1 VILRVL
7 TILAFVFLDYNS
19 LHALTKKFTLSK
31 NASNKETDLA
41 MIDSQ
46 IQSLENL
53 KAHYLAKASRWR
65 SKGDRLQFNTSED
78 GLVSAQKSW
87 KSADEYDRIAD
98 KIQGDIDNLKK
109 ERQEVIDRS
118 DY

>member
-1 VILRVL
+1 MVVR
-7 TILAFVFLDYNS
+7 LAFLFLFS
-19 LHALTKKFTLSK
+19 LLQHNPLYSIGKKFTLSK

-46 IQSLENL
+46 IHSLEEL
-53 KAHYLAKASRWR
+53 KAHYLAKAARLR
-65 SKGDRLQFNTSED
+65 SKGDRLQFNTFDD
-78 GLVSAQKSW
+78 GLASAQKSW

-109 ERQEVIDRS
+109 EREEVLDRS